1 MVINILLI
9 IALIALFSYATRRYV
24 KNLDDV
30 DDELAEELE
39 VDIDLKYLITETKHF
54 FSNLQKQNFEDAN
67 LTRDEL
73 ARKNKRKAD
82 LSKALHRSKYGDK
95 DAKRL
100 VKGYIKDLLLKE
112 SYDIFS
118 CMNSIIN
125 FNEPEKATG
134 NDLFEIILYL
144 YEREYEEQALDTFF
158 KDFEIA
164 KHTDKDSN
172 GLDVYKVSTDK
183 LRTVWRTFEGTATDE
198 EIRDILKM
206 NPDKEINV
214 SISSIELDNNDKLEI
229 LAQRIFERYL
239 GLSVVDKIFEQAIDE
254 IDCGVS
260 GIPAGSF
267 MKKVQNQ
274 DATINYSYDS
284 IWVLYH
290 GVNIRLEC
298 LGFGSQNELV
308 RVCNN
313 IYKYDAPYVMSKNQS
328 RVLATMI
335 DGSRI
340 LVVRPPMA
348 SSYGFFLRKFDTAS
362 GTTLDALITK
372 DKNKWL
378 PIALIKWFVT
388 GQQNLA
394 VTGQQGTGKTT
405 TLAAIIRYIDPLF
418 NIRIQEMQHEL
429 NMRYTYPER
438 NAVELQETEVISA
451 QEILNLTKKM
461 NGAVTII
468 GEVASAIQASHII
481 QTAMVGSLFTL
492 FTHHAKTTSDWV
504 NAIADNLL
512 QIGLYKD
519 KKDAV
524 RATAGVLRIDV
535 HMAMVKGNRHIER
548 ITEVIPVEDVPY
560 PSSIYQIEN
569 VQKKY
574 INEHITEV
582 EDENHEMKKVL
593 IDTPEFFKRM
603 TDPEL
608 FTTRQLMHWES
619 DDADGV
625 SGHFVLDNL
634 PSENLINEMLG
645 RMTRIES
652 DNFKRDMK
660 MIEYLANGVDVEG
673 KKEWIKKVYSY

>member
-1 MVINILLI
+1 MVLNTILILAI
-9 IALIALFSYATRRYV
+9 IAAVVFAARKYI
-24 KNLDDV
+24 KHIDDT
-30 DDELAEELE
+30 DDTLQEQIEA
-39 VDIDLKYLITETKHF
+39 DIDLKYLITETKHF

-100 VKGYIKDLLLKE
+100 VKGYIKDLVLREK
-112 SYDIFS
+112 YDIFTN
-118 CMNSIIN
+118 MNAIIN
-125 FNEPEKATG
+125 FNSLENAPG

-144 YEREYEEQALDTFF
+144 YERDFDEAALDRFF

-164 KHTDKDSN
+164 LHTETDSN
-172 GLDVYKVSTDK
+172 GLQIYRLSTEK
-183 LRTVWRTFEGTATDE
+183 LRVIWKTFTGEVSDE
-198 EIRDILKM
+198 EITEILKM
-206 NPDKEINV
+206 DPTKPIDV

-239 GLSVVDKIFEQAIDE
+239 GLSVVDKLFEQQIDE

-267 MKKVQNQ
+267 IKKVANQ
-274 DATINYSYDS
+274 DESVNYSYDS

-290 GVNIRLEC
+290 GVNIRLSC
-298 LGFGSQNELV
+298 LGFGSQNELI

-313 IYKYDAPYVMSKNQS
+313 IYKYDAPYVMSKNES

-340 LVVRPPMA
+340 LVVRPPMS
-348 SSYGFFLRKFDTAS
+348 SSYAFFLRKFDTAS

-372 DKNKWL
+372 DENKWL
-378 PIALIKWFVT
+378 PITLVKWFVT

-405 TLAAIIRYIDPLF
+405 SLAAIIRYIDPLF

-492 FTHHAKTTSDWV
+492 FTHHAKTTNDWV

-560 PSSIYQIEN
+560 PSAYQLEN

-574 INEHITEV
+574 IEEHTHVQSKFDGTME
-582 EDENHEMKKVL
+582 KVL
-593 IDTPEFFKRM
+593 IDTPEFYKRM

-608 FTTRQLMHWES
+608 FTTRQLMHWVS
-619 DDADGV
+619 DDEDGIT
-625 SGHFVLDNL
+625 GHFEFDNL
-634 PSENLINEMLG
+634 PSDNLIKEMLSK
-645 RMTRIES
+645 MTRLES
-652 DNFKRDMK
+652 ENFMTDLEMIKRL
-660 MIEYLANGVDVEG
+660 ISGEEVEG
-673 KKEWIKKVYSY
+673 KEEWIQKVYNY